1 MVLKT
6 TTIMNLALSLYRFFP
21 SLMRLGSWNI
31 LTFLSYE
38 QIKLLIHPDAPKY
51 HLRQREQY

>member
-1 MVLKT
+1 
-6 TTIMNLALSLYRFFP
+6 MNLALSLYRFFP